1 MTIKSKAMKNKIK
14 TKGSP
19 KEPPDCTFDEAMR
32 KILRTPKEV
41 VEAAIE
47 AEKKKDI
54 KRPR

>member
-1 MTIKSKAMKNKIK
+1 MKNKIK